1 LETIDATIPLPLLR
15 FCSTASRY
23 ALPHA
28 RVLAGALAEHHP
40 ESRLAVLVLGDT
52 DGSLREDEPFDVI
65 WPHEL
70 APLTADV
77 DLTFLGWADFATVL
91 RPWLMRLL
99 MERGADTVVHL
110 EADIDVLASLEP
122 VLALVRDSGVVL
134 MPRTP
139 EGLPQDDLE
148 PSDWDL
154 LATGPISP
162 AVVAVRATELG
173 QHFLHWWSERLSET
187 GASLEPTQPQATNLV
202 DPTPALS
209 SWLDVADA
217 VLGPGLGR
225 LEDPGI
231 GLSFWNL
238 HARALTTDGDERF
251 AAGRPLR
258 CVHFSGFRPD
268 RPYWLSERGTRARV
282 LDDPV
287 LTGLCASYAHRLLSA
302 GWVNPERRSDRGG
315 RLADG
320 SAYDARLRRLHARA
334 EASGVAFGD
343 IFSAAG
349 SAGFL
354 SWLQGPAERGA
365 EAGVNQ
371 YLYDVYLRRSDL
383 QEALPQIDG
392 PDGERLIAWAWEH
405 GRVELELQ
413 PSLLPG
419 QPGPSADRPLGVSV
433 VGHLTESLGLGQ
445 AARLYVAAL
454 GAADVPV
461 ATVGAPMKLP
471 VGRAS
476 QQRLAGYGR
485 QPFDAVKL
493 PYDPPFTLL
502 CVNPDGLPELLK
514 QDPGLLSAAQYT
526 IGQWGWETDVIPRHW
541 LPMFERVDELWA
553 YSRYTADMLSRWS
566 PVPVVTVPL
575 PVVVP
580 LQDAQPPFDFGSDFV
595 FLFTFDFFST
605 AQRKNPAG
613 VVDAFMRAFAPGAG
627 PRLVLK
633 SMNGDF
639 RPAALDALRWR
650 IGDRPDIELIDQ
662 HVTPGAYGALLAR
675 SNCFVS
681 LHRAEGFGLTI
692 AESMALGKPVIA
704 TGYSGNLD
712 FMTPANSYLVDY
724 ELTQV
729 GPNAEHYPAQGTWA
743 DPDLDHAAAL
753 MRHVWEDQD
762 EAIRRGERAARD
774 VSERF
779 SPQVVG
785 RIARARLELLA
796 KSVRTN
802 EGGRRESAVAQVE
815 FEEIERNLAVD
826 LDRSVSAHP
835 GFARLARRGVLRA
848 MRPVT
853 RYQRRLD
860 EAIVEQ
866 LRRLSARVGSE
877 PARHDRQSARVR
889 RLEARVSSLERTPA
903 NGQPAAVKAPERL
916 DG

>member
-1 LETIDATIPLPLLR
+1 MPPPLLR
-15 FCSTASRY
+15 FCSIASRY

-28 RVLAGALAEHHP
+28 RVLGDALAEHHP
-40 ESRLAVLVLGDT
+40 EVRLAVLLLGDLE
-52 DGSLREDEPFDVI
+52 GALREDEPFDLI
-65 WPHEL
+65 RPHEL
-70 APLTADV
+70 ASLTGNV
-77 DLTFLGWADFATVL
+77 DFTFLGWADFATVL
-91 RPWLMRLL
+91 RPWLMRLM

-110 EADIDVLASLEP
+110 DADIDVMARLEP
-122 VLALVRDSGVVL
+122 VLALVGDDGVVV

-139 EGLPQDDLE
+139 EGLPEDDLE

-154 LATGPISP
+154 LAAGPVSP
-162 AVVAVRATELG
+162 AVVAVRSTESG
-173 QHFLHWWSERLSET
+173 QHFLRWWSERVSET
-187 GASLEPTQPQATNLV
+187 AASLEPTQPQATNLV
-202 DPTPALS
+202 EPTPALS

-217 VLGPGLGR
+217 VLGPGIGMI
-225 LEDPGI
+225 EDPGI
-231 GLSFWNL
+231 GLSVWNL
-238 HARALTTDGDERF
+238 HARALTTVGDERF

-268 RPYWLSERGTRARV
+268 RPYWFSEHGTRARV

-287 LTGLCASYAHRLLSA
+287 LSELCASYAQRLLSA
-302 GWVNPERRSDRGG
+302 GWVNAERRSDRGG

-320 SAYDARLRRLHARA
+320 TAYDVRLRRLHARA
-334 EASGVAFGD
+334 VASGEAFGD
-343 IFSAAG
+343 IFSTAG
-349 SAGFL
+349 TAGFV
-354 SWLQGPAERGA
+354 SWLKGPAEQGA

-371 YLYDVYLRRSDL
+371 YLYDAYLRRSDL
-383 QEALPQIDG
+383 REALPRLDG
-392 PDGERLIAWAWEH
+392 RDGERLIEWAWEH
-405 GRVELELQ
+405 GRVELGLE

-419 QPGPSADRPLGVSV
+419 QRGPTADRPLGVSV

-454 GAADVPV
+454 RAADVPV
-461 ATVGAPMKLP
+461 ATIGAPVKLP

-476 QQRLAGYGR
+476 QQRLARYGR
-485 QPFDAVKL
+485 QSFDSATL

-514 QDPGLLSAAQYT
+514 QDPGLLHAGRYT

-541 LPMFERVDELWA
+541 LPMFHRVDELWA

-566 PVPVVTVPL
+566 PVPVVTIPL

-580 LQDAQPPFDFGSDFV
+580 TQDAQPPFDFGSDFV

-605 AQRKNPAG
+605 VQRKNPMG
-613 VVDAFMRAFAPGAG
+613 VVDAFMRAFTPGVG
-627 PRLVLK
+627 PRLALK

-639 RPAALDALRWR
+639 RPEAVDALRCR

-662 HVTPGAYGALLAR
+662 HVPPGAYGALLAR
-675 SNCFVS
+675 SDCFIS

-712 FMTPANSYLVDY
+712 FMTSANSYLVDY
-724 ELTQV
+724 ELTKV
-729 GPNAEHYPAQGTWA
+729 GPNAEHYPAEGTWA
-743 DPDLDHAAAL
+743 EPDLDHAAEL
-753 MRHVWEDQD
+753 MRHVWEHQD
-762 EAIRRGERAARD
+762 EAIRRGQRAARD
-774 VSERF
+774 VSERC

-796 KSVRTN
+796 KSFRTA
-802 EGGRRESAVAQVE
+802 EGGRRESGAAPVE
-815 FEEIERNLAVD
+815 FEEIDRNLAVD
-826 LDRSVSAHP
+826 LDRTVSAAP
-835 GFARLARRGVLRA
+835 GSSRHARRLVLRA
-848 MRPVT
+848 MRPFT
-853 RYQRRLD
+853 HYQRRLD

-866 LRRLSARVGSE
+866 LRRLSARVGAE
-877 PARHDRQSARVR
+877 PARHERQSARVR
-889 RLEARVSSLERTPA
+889 RLEARVSSLERTPS
-903 NGQPAAVKAPERL
+903 NGQPAGAKAPERL

>member
-1 LETIDATIPLPLLR
+1 MPPPLLR
-15 FCSTASRY
+15 FCSIASRY

-28 RVLAGALAEHHP
+28 RVLGDALTEHHP
-40 ESRLAVLVLGDT
+40 EARLAVLLLGDLQ
-52 DGSLREDEPFDVI
+52 GALREDEPFDVI

-70 APLTADV
+70 ASLTRDV

-91 RPWLMRLL
+91 RPWLMRML

-110 EADIDVLASLEP
+110 EADVDVMARLEP
-122 VLALVRDSGVVL
+122 VLALVRDSGAVV

-154 LATGPISP
+154 LAAGRISP
-162 AVVAVRATELG
+162 AVVAVRATDLG
-173 QHFLHWWSERLSET
+173 QHFLRWWSERLSET
-187 GASLEPTQPQATNLV
+187 AATLEPTQPQATNLV

-209 SWLDVADA
+209 DWLDVADA
-217 VLGPGLGR
+217 VVGPGIGM
-225 LEDPGI
+225 LEDPGV

-238 HARALTTDGDERF
+238 HARALTVVGEERF

-268 RPYWLSERGTRARV
+268 RPYWLSVQGTRARV

-287 LTGLCASYAHRLLSA
+287 LSELCASYAQRLLGA
-302 GWVNPERRSDRGG
+302 GWVNPERRADRGG

-320 SAYDARLRRLHARA
+320 LAYDARLRRLHARA
-334 EASGVAFGD
+334 VASGKAFGD
-343 IFSAAG
+343 IFSTAG
-349 SAGFL
+349 TAGFV
-354 SWLQGPAERGA
+354 SWLKEPAEQGA

-371 YLYDVYLRRSDL
+371 YLYDAYLRRSDL
-383 QEALPQIDG
+383 QEALAQIDG
-392 PDGERLIAWAWEH
+392 RDGARLIEWAWEH
-405 GRVELELQ
+405 GRVELGLE
-413 PSLLPG
+413 PALLPG
-419 QPGPSADRPLGVSV
+419 EPGTTADRPLGVSV

-454 GAADVPV
+454 RAADVPV
-461 ATVGAPMKLP
+461 ATFGAPMKLP
-471 VGRAS
+471 AGRAS
-476 QQRLAGYGR
+476 QQRLARYGR
-485 QPFDAVKL
+485 QSFDTATL

-502 CVNPDGLPELLK
+502 CVNPDALPELLK
-514 QDPGLLSAAQYT
+514 QDPGLLHT
-526 IGQWGWETDVIPRHW
+526 GRHVIGQWGWETDVIPRHW
-541 LPMFERVDELWA
+541 LPMFDRVDELWA

-566 PVPVVTVPL
+566 PVPVVTIPL

-580 LQDAQPPFDFGSDFV
+580 TQDAQPPFDFGRDFV

-605 AQRKNPAG
+605 VQRKNPVG
-613 VVDAFMRAFAPGAG
+613 IVDAFMRAFAPGVG

-639 RPAALDALRWR
+639 RPGAVDALRWR

-662 HVTPGAYGALLAR
+662 HVSPGAYGALLAR
-675 SNCFVS
+675 SDCFVS

-712 FMTPANSYLVDY
+712 FMTPTNSYLVDY
-724 ELTQV
+724 ELTKV
-729 GPNAEHYPAQGTWA
+729 GPNAEHYPAEGTWA
-743 DPDLDHAAAL
+743 EPDLDHAAEL
-753 MRHVWEDQD
+753 MRQVWEHQD
-762 EAIRRGERAARD
+762 EAIRRGQRAARD
-774 VSERF
+774 VSERC
-779 SPQVVG
+779 SPQMVG

-796 KSVRTN
+796 KSFRTT
-802 EGGRRESAVAQVE
+802 EGGRRESAAAQVE

-826 LDRSVSAHP
+826 LDRGARSHS
-835 GFARLARRGVLRA
+835 GFARLARRLALRP
-848 MRPVT
+848 MRPFT

-866 LRRLSARVGSE
+866 LRRLNARVGSE

-889 RLEARVSSLERTPA
+889 RLEARVSSLERTPS
-903 NGQPAAVKAPERL
+903 NGQSAGAKSPERL